1 MPKIEIQISGFGGQ
15 GIVLAGYIVGKA
27 ISIYDKKSASMTRS
41 YGPEARGGA
50 CSSGV
55 VVSDDNT
62 LVDYPKVEQPD
73 VLVTMSQEAYNT
85 YIDRL
90 KSGGILIYDADLVT
104 LQPSRDDIKTFPV
117 SATRLADEELGK
129 RIVANVVMLG
139 AFARITGLV
148 SEDSMLQAIKT
159 TVKKDYVELNERAF
173 QLGLKAA
180 ESLEVESHA

>member
-55 VVSDDNT
+55 VVSGDDT
-62 LVDYPKVEQPD
+62 LVDYPKVKQPD
-73 VLVTMSQEAYNT
+73 ILITMSQEAYTTHIN
-85 YIDRL
+85 RL
-90 KSGGILIYDADLVT
+90 KSGGILIYDSDLVT
-104 LQPSRDDIKTFPV
+104 LQPSRDDIKAFPV
-117 SATRLADEELGK
+117 PATRLADEELGR

-139 AFARITGLV
+139 AFTRLTGLV

-159 TVKKDYVELNERAF
+159 TVKKDYIDLNEKAF
-173 QLGLKAA
+173 KLGLKAA
-180 ESLEVESHA
+180 ESLEVGSHA